1 MKYLQ
6 RYLIY
11 AGLCLLLVCSAN
23 VASAQSEQL
32 VVSLESGS
40 TTQNLVSRKID
51 FSVNLS
57 RELTGSE
64 ALGIQIVFENVS
76 SNEGSVRLLTDY
88 TFSNPNLCPAGS
100 FRRFSTDPIIH
111 ILCIDADEQDVAMRL
126 EFNNSFNTRKTITIS
141 IFLAVGQ
148 TTITNAEGAELDPNN
163 SVLSFTVTPPPTIF
177 IRTKVFLE
185 GSLQ

>member
-1 MKYLQ
+1 MKHLR

-32 VVSLESGS
+32 VISLESGS

-76 SNEGSVRLLTDY
+76 SNEGSEA
-88 TFSNPNLCPAGS
+88 SN
-100 FRRFSTDPIIH
+100 
-111 ILCIDADEQDVAMRL
+111 
-126 EFNNSFNTRKTITIS
+126 
-141 IFLAVGQ
+141 
-148 TTITNAEGAELDPNN
+148 
-163 SVLSFTVTPPPTIF
+163 
-177 IRTKVFLE
+177 
-185 GSLQ
+185 